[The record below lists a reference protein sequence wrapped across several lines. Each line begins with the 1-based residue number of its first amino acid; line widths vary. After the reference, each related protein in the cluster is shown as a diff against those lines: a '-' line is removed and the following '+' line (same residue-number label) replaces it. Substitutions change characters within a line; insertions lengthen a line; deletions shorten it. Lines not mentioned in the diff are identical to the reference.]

1 MRTLIYSI
9 GIERIVI
16 FLLIL
21 ATLILFTLA
30 PRYQVGSI
38 NLLYNSDFSEG
49 FKTWTES
56 SNCGKLSQK
65 LNEALLENQEAP
77 CTIFLRQHLPIPKSV
92 SQLMLSAE
100 VKTHNISQGKL
111 SWQSARLSLV
121 GIDENTEKMWHHP
134 HMIKLPPKSMEWQH
148 VSQVFSIPP
157 DAVELIVGLEI
168 METTGTV
175 SARKLKLV
183 PASENSWFPIAANSL
198 LFLWGVVFL
207 WLGKNL
213 RQLFSSKIIQ
223 GSFLIVS
230 GFIVIGCMI
239 PGKVRD
245 LILDQAQEK
254 IENIKMVL
262 TESFIWS
269 YVPLEFQAD
278 LSITPDKVGHF
289 VLFATLAFLFR
300 TGRPQ
305 DRFASQCFNL
315 MLFAASTEVLQFFIS
330 DRQPGVID
338 WSIDVGGLF
347 LGFFFAEI
355 LRRRQKNDNLS

>member
-1 MRTLIYSI
+1 MRTFIYSI

-21 ATLILFTLA
+21 ATLSLFTLA
-30 PRYQVGSI
+30 PRYQVDSI
-38 NLLYNSDFSEG
+38 NLLYNSDFSKG

-56 SNCGKLSQK
+56 SNCGKLTQK
-65 LNEALLENQEAP
+65 LGEALLENHDAP
-77 CTIFLRQHLPIPKSV
+77 CTVFLRQHLPIPQGAT
-92 SQLMLSAE
+92 QLMLSAE
-100 VKTHNISQGKL
+100 VNTHNVSQGKL

-121 GIDENTEKMWHHP
+121 GIDKNAKKMWHHP
-134 HMIKLPPKSMEWQH
+134 HMIKLPPRSNGWQH
-148 VSQVFSIPP
+148 LSQVFSIPP
-157 DAVELIVGLEI
+157 DAIELVVGLEI

-175 SARKLKLV
+175 SARKLKLA
-183 PASENSWFPIAANSL
+183 PASENSWFPIVANSL
-198 LFLWGVVFL
+198 LILWGVAVL

-223 GSFLIVS
+223 GLFLIVS
-230 GFIVIGCMI
+230 GFIAIGCMM

-245 LILDQAQEK
+245 LILDQAQET
-254 IENIKMVL
+254 IGNLKMVL
-262 TESFIWS
+262 AESFIWS
-269 YVPLEFQAD
+269 YVPLEFQTY
-278 LSITPDKVGHF
+278 LSIPPDIVGHF

-300 TGRPQ
+300 IGRPQ

-330 DRQPGVID
+330 GRQPGLTD

-355 LRRRQKNDNLS
+355 FRPRQKKL